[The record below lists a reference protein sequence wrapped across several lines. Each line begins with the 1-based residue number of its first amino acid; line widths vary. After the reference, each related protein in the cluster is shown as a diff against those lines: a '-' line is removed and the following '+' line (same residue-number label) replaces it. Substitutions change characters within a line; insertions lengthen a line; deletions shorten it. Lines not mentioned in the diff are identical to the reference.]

1 MLTIN
6 NVQIVGSVG
15 TIYFIL
21 VLYKQISALPD
32 GTTSV
37 NIRMNSAP
45 SAEQVLNCKTWQG
58 NAADG
63 CARAVYTGVSALQV
77 TFSGVLGNSLY

>member
-1 MLTIN
+1 
-6 NVQIVGSVG
+6 VG
-15 TIYFIL
+15 TVYFVL

-37 NIRMNSAP
+37 NIRMNLAP
-45 SAEQVLNCKTWQG
+45 SAEQVLNCKNWQ
-58 NAADG
+58 DSTVEG

-77 TFSGVLGNSLY
+77 TFSGILGNSLY